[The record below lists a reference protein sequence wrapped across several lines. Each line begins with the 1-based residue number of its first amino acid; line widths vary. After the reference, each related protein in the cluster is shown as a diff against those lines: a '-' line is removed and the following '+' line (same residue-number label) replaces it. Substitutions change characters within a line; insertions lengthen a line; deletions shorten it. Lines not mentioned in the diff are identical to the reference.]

1 MNAKTAKALRRAV
14 GFNVHAERRYKHAGR
29 RGTITSTGD
38 RAQYQAIKRG
48 SRMVLAAVL
57 QGVI

>member
-14 GFNVHAERRYKHAGR
+14 GFDVHAARRYQRNRK
-29 RGTITSTGD
+29 GTITSTGD

-48 SRMVLAAVL
+48 SRMVLDAVL
-57 QGVI
+57 RGVI